1 MKTILYYF
9 VIFLSN
15 VVQAITGF
23 AGTLLAMPPAIKLV
37 GIEASKMTL
46 NFFGLVASIV
56 IWIGNYKHCNKK
68 EVLKILL
75 YMGIGMGVGYVIEKW
90 IPMDYLIML
99 YAIFLILFGTYK
111 FVSKSEYNLNRWAG
125 ILILFASGMIH
136 EWFVSGGAL
145 LVIYAAATF
154 KNKETFRASLAPV
167 WVILN
172 SILLILHAGEGYVTK
187 DNIGKCIIGLIP
199 LFFAIYIGNKLH
211 KRVKQKTFLMISYVL
226 IILNGVLLI
235 V

>member
-1 MKTILYYF
+1 MNTILYYF

-90 IPMDYLIML
+90 IPMDYLIIL

-111 FVSKSEYNLNRWAG
+111 FVSKREYNLNKWAG

-145 LVIYAAATF
+145 LVIYAAAIF
-154 KNKETFRASLAPV
+154 KNK
-167 WVILN
+167 
-172 SILLILHAGEGYVTK
+172 
-187 DNIGKCIIGLIP
+187 
-199 LFFAIYIGNKLH
+199 
-211 KRVKQKTFLMISYVL
+211 KTF
-226 IILNGVLLI
+226 
-235 V
+235 